1 MRRIRNHIRT
11 GNDFK
16 TPEKKQPV
24 PRDYSAGK
32 KPLMNFNLIEEP
44 LPVLKLFWKQTWGR
58 F

>member
-44 LPVLKLFWKQTWGR
+44 LPVLKLF
-58 F
+58 